1 METLNLEV
9 FNSYNSSQ
17 SPPLSPRLIPLQLL
31 YGMLNKLLRDE
42 DRAKLKPFFPYLK
55 VLLTALE
62 RLPDFKKMVGGGM
75 RWGSGGEGG
84 RAAVLFSS
92 SPVPRPTLT
101 QTHCQHLGDLTL
113 LV

>member
-1 METLNLEV
+1 MENLEV
-9 FNSYNSSQ
+9 FNAYNSCR
-17 SPPLSPRLIPLQLL
+17 SPPLSPRLPPLQLL
-31 YGMLNKLLRDE
+31 YERLNKLLRDE

-62 RLPDFKKMVGGGM
+62 RLPNIEQMVGGGM

-92 SPVPRPTLT
+92 WTVPRPTLT
-101 QTHCQHLGDLTL
+101 HTLCHHLGDLTL